1 MRDNVIQRLENLTG
15 LDVTEVD
22 ITVKDHYFPSNRDK
36 KDAHGRSRGRLELT
50 GCQEPAARPSAASD
64 SRGYA

>member
-1 MRDNVIQRLENLTG
+1 MRYNVTSHVENLTG
-15 LDVTEVD
+15 LDVTEIN
-22 ITVKDHYFPSNRDK
+22 ITVKDVFFPSSMDK
-36 KDAHGRSRGRLELT
+36 KDAHGSYRGRLELT